1 MWAHAPAWLVEMW
14 PAFAVACVCLVTEM
28 FFAAAELSVISC
40 DRIALR
46 KDAEAGQRPARLL
59 EQFLDNKQRFLATTL
74 LGTQMSVIVSTV
86 TMTYAL
92 HKVVADDRAELYLLA
107 LMTPVLVIFGEIVPK
122 TIGQQSADRWAR
134 RLVYPL
140 WLASKVFSPVVAP
153 LTKLSTAMLKKMHVP
168 ERKLVTREELELLL
182 KTPSVSMKRGEIT
195 EGERRMISRIF
206 DFTDTTVA
214 DVMMPLSDVVAL
226 SETADL
232 ATASRQIEE
241 TQYTRF
247 PVFRERVDRVVG
259 TVHAFDIL
267 KAGRSEQKI
276 GALARAPIFVP
287 GNQPAVDLLVELQ
300 RARQGMAI
308 VVDEYGGAGGHR
320 HHRGHPRRDRRRDRG
335 RARRGRAQDP
345 QGGRRCVAGQRA
357 HVGGRGQPSAARGP
371 ARGRGVRER
380 RRPGAGEAAPHPARR
395 RERPLRQRA
404 GQGGQ
409 GQRARRRR
417 GAGAPGQAPLAG
429 ARTGHHRL
437 KRALARPACKYFS
450 VTAGRG
456 GLAIG
461 HRMPITCA

>member
-14 PAFAVACVCLVTEM
+14 PAFVVAGVCLVTEM

-46 KDAEAGQRPARLL
+46 KDAEAGQRPALLL
-59 EQFLDNKQRFLATTL
+59 ERFLDNKQRFLATTL

-206 DFTDTTVA
+206 EFTDTTVA

-308 VVDEYGGAGGHR
+308 VVDEYGGAVGIATIEDILEEIVGEIEDEHDVAAPKIR
-320 HHRGHPRRDRRRDRG
+320 KEAEGVWRVN
-335 RARRGRAQDP
+335 ARTS
-345 QGGRRCVAGQRA
+345 VAEVNRQLRVELPEGEEYES
-357 HVGGRGQPSAARGP
+357 VGGLVLEKLRHIPREGESVRFGNVLVKVVKANERAVEEVQVRLGKRRSPVRGP
-371 ARGRGVRER
+371 G
-380 RRPGAGEAAPHPARR
+380 
-395 RERPLRQRA
+395 
-404 GQGGQ
+404 
-409 GQRARRRR
+409 
-417 GAGAPGQAPLAG
+417 
-429 ARTGHHRL
+429 T
-437 KRALARPACKYFS
+437 
-450 VTAGRG
+450 
-456 GLAIG
+456 IG
-461 HRMPITCA
+461 